1 MDYDRIKEKS
11 DLIRMILADGEHV
24 EKSFCW
30 IYKFHTFILQVICEG
45 KSTVNLGKIKTDDLK
60 NYPFQNPKTLN
71 NSLNDAFCTIIQAY
85 QLFWD
90 DTYNSYEE
98 AENNKAI
105 YQNSI
110 VNYIKIIEK
119 EKFPLKKENERFK
132 YFLIDVKKE
141 INKNFVNLDFID
153 KSANFL
159 DSLQYLI
166 NVGII
171 NFLIIVF
178 TLLIA
183 IFSSQTIN
191 EWIIPL
197 YTDEFIIFINQ
208 HLKIYA
214 AILIGVISSAYYSIL
229 ILIKKIVKRKL
240 KKRYIWFKH
249 EYKLFFYR
257 SQSQKQL
264 YYSTV
269 LGVIAIL
276 ISVLV
281 AYIQAVISF

>member
-1 MDYDRIKEKS
+1 MDFDRNKEKS
-11 DLIRMILADGEHV
+11 DLIRMILADREHV
-24 EKSFCW
+24 ESSFCW

-60 NYPFQNPKTLN
+60 NYPFQNPKALN

-197 YTDEFIIFINQ
+197 YPEKFIIFINQ

-214 AILIGVISSAYYSIL
+214 AILIGVISSVYYSIL
-229 ILIKKIVKRKL
+229 FLIKKIVKRKL
-240 KKRYIWFKH
+240 KKRNILFKH

-257 SQSQKQL
+257 SQSKKQL